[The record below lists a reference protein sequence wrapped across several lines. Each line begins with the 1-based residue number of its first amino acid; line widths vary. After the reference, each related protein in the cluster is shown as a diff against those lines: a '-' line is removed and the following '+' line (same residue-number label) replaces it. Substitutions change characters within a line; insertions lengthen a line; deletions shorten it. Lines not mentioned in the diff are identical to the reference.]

1 MTLQCERSKP
11 ILDEVM
17 TSSNDAIQRV
27 VQQLEKH
34 EIQIRLTQVDSG
46 SNSKINFQSSSYQLD
61 EERYFYPAS
70 TAKLPIAALALQ
82 KVRQL
87 NAQGVKINTNTAFEI
102 RDRSGEPIQFEDS
115 THQQGKLTIAHLIK
129 KIFLVSDNN
138 AYNYLFD
145 FLGRDYINLELQSK
159 GLEHTQIF
167 HKFLLGAD
175 NTTTWEYTFFDSEG
189 DTLYHQQSL
198 SSQFNKQ
205 NKHLKGITKGK
216 GFLKEG
222 VLVPRPMDFKAK
234 NRISLLDLEGIMKR
248 LIFPESFSVT
258 EQFGLLK
265 EDYEFLRFWMSRSTL
280 ESSFPD
286 YTGDTYWDSYNK
298 FFIYGDQKG
307 KMSDQIRIYNK
318 VGYAY
323 GTLTDVAYIHDQ
335 ENDLK
340 FFLTATVLVNENQ
353 IYNDDLYEFESVGIP
368 FLANLGALV
377 LEAIRSEKAS
387 GL

>member
-1 MTLQCERSKP
+1 
-11 ILDEVM
+11 
-17 TSSNDAIQRV
+17 
-27 VQQLEKH
+27 
-34 EIQIRLTQVDSG
+34 
-46 SNSKINFQSSSYQLD
+46 
-61 EERYFYPAS
+61 
-70 TAKLPIAALALQ
+70 
-82 KVRQL
+82 
-87 NAQGVKINTNTAFEI
+87 
-102 RDRSGEPIQFEDS
+102 
-115 THQQGKLTIAHLIK
+115 
-129 KIFLVSDNN
+129 
-138 AYNYLFD
+138 
-145 FLGRDYINLELQSK
+145 
-159 GLEHTQIF
+159 
-167 HKFLLGAD
+167 
-175 NTTTWEYTFFDSEG
+175 
-189 DTLYHQQSL
+189 
-198 SSQFNKQ
+198 
-205 NKHLKGITKGK
+205 
-216 GFLKEG
+216 
-222 VLVPRPMDFKAK
+222 
-234 NRISLLDLEGIMKR
+234 
-248 LIFPESFSVT
+248 
-258 EQFGLLK
+258 
-265 EDYEFLRFWMSRSTL
+265 L